1 MFLEKNFRK
10 EVSYMNIEESNNLM
24 GKRIKSLRK
33 DKGLTQEELG
43 KVIGVKKQTIMK
55 YEKGIVENI
64 KRSAI
69 EKLANFFKV
78 SPSYLMGIED
88 DNFEEENIKFAN
100 ASGIDTDGL
109 TEDEIE
115 EIKKQVE
122 FMKWKKKNGDK

>member
-1 MFLEKNFRK
+1 
-10 EVSYMNIEESNNLM
+10 MNIEESNNLM